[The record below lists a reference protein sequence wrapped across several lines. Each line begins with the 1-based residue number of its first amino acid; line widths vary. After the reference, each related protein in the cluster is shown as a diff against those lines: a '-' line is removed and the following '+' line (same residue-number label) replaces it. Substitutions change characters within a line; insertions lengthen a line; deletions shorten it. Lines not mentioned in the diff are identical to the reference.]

1 MNKLMI
7 PAILAATVMV
17 AGIFAFMPVE
27 QASTVHT
34 TSGLS
39 AIVESVTT
47 ATTAADQDI
56 LITCPTTST
65 GCHILEVYI
74 NESTG
79 TGVGV
84 RIDTIDATING
95 VAIAALIDNADL
107 VVDGTTALLPELGG
121 LSLGPGDTIELIT
134 SDGNTDNAARYT
146 ARIIAEIGNGVAMT
160 GVGQA

>member
-1 MNKLMI
+1 MNKLTI

-27 QASTVHT
+27 QASTVHS

-39 AIVESVTT
+39 AIIESVTT
-47 ATTAADQDI
+47 LTTATDQDI
-56 LITCPTTST
+56 LITCPATST

-74 NESTG
+74 VET
-79 TGVGV
+79 VGGGAATFA
-84 RIDTIDATING
+84 TIDGTIG
-95 VAIAALIDNADL
+95 GAAIVALIDNADL
-107 VVDGTTALLPELGG
+107 AVNGATALLPELGG

-134 SDGNTDNAARYT
+134 TDGTTDDGARYQ

>member
-1 MNKLMI
+1 MNKLTI

-27 QASTVHT
+27 QASTVHS

-65 GCHILEVYI
+65 GCHILEIYI
-74 NESTG
+74 NES
-79 TGVGV
+79 VGGGAV
-84 RIDTIDATING
+84 TFATIDATING
-95 VAIAALIDNADL
+95 VAIVTLVDNADL
-107 VVDGTTALLPELGG
+107 AVDGATALLPEAGG
-121 LSLGPGDTIELIT
+121 ITLGPGDTIELIT
-134 SDGNTDNAARYT
+134 TDGATNDGARYT
-146 ARIIAEIGNGVAMT
+146 ARIIAEVGNGVTMT